1 MLYKVQKYVDFNYGD
16 SQLTEDMRKKI
27 EVIRKNS
34 QNFKILNES
43 ALKLDETL
51 SQIIEFHIT
60 GNLPETN
67 ITQEGLNKIGAVLK
81 DLVLNINEAV
91 SNVDAKQVNDLIIQ
105 NLERHKFGL
114 DNLESDVRE
123 KIESVQQIH
132 FNIPDV
138 VTPNVTNQNIPDF
151 RRIIDQLVLGQ
162 NVFLVGGAGTGKTTL
177 AEKIAEAIGLTIF
190 TINCSQWTSPIQI
203 IGGQT
208 IEGYK
213 EGTMIEAW
221 KNGGLLLLDEMPKL
235 DANTAGLLNDC
246 LAKSSNTKGFITN
259 GNGERFYKHKNFACI
274 ATGNI
279 YPNDES
285 SVYGGNN
292 KQDLSLL
299 DRFTGG
305 IYWIEKNADLEKA
318 IIGTDFLP
326 IWTLA
331 DAIRTCIEQR
341 KYEAQMSL
349 RFMIGARDVFKLQ
362 IERAKKGE
370 EWENGITIE
379 WFIQSYLSTFSPE
392 QREVIENEV
401 NFEYRLSE
409 IQETFYKLKN
419 K

>member
-1 MLYKVQKYVDFNYGD
+1 MLYKVEQYVGKPE
-16 SQLTEDMRKKI
+16 LTEDMRKKI

-162 NVFLVGGAGTGKTTL
+162 NVFL
-177 AEKIAEAIGLTIF
+177 
-190 TINCSQWTSPIQI
+190 
-203 IGGQT
+203 
-208 IEGYK
+208 
-213 EGTMIEAW
+213 
-221 KNGGLLLLDEMPKL
+221 
-235 DANTAGLLNDC
+235 
-246 LAKSSNTKGFITN
+246 
-259 GNGERFYKHKNFACI
+259 
-274 ATGNI
+274 
-279 YPNDES
+279 
-285 SVYGGNN
+285 
-292 KQDLSLL
+292 
-299 DRFTGG
+299 
-305 IYWIEKNADLEKA
+305 
-318 IIGTDFLP
+318 
-326 IWTLA
+326 
-331 DAIRTCIEQR
+331 
-341 KYEAQMSL
+341 
-349 RFMIGARDVFKLQ
+349 
-362 IERAKKGE
+362 
-370 EWENGITIE
+370 
-379 WFIQSYLSTFSPE
+379 
-392 QREVIENEV
+392 
-401 NFEYRLSE
+401 
-409 IQETFYKLKN
+409 
-419 K
+419 